1 MPLKAMF
8 ATVKENRDISVL
20 DLFVHEGNVN
30 LQIPNNLMSCPQSLR
45 ANYNS
50 MIMVLRQRNIAAH
63 MHWNCQSNLNSTV
76 CKAGSKTKQIQK
88 EKLPY
93 YCHFQS
99 FKGVQ
104 WEIKPTIFLPTIS
117 CKKFRFWDF
126 GFQPKNNELSEKHSC
141 PVEQL
146 IFGSFSLWWCL

>member
-63 MHWNCQSNLNSTV
+63 MH
-76 CKAGSKTKQIQK
+76 
-88 EKLPY
+88 
-93 YCHFQS
+93 
-99 FKGVQ
+99 
-104 WEIKPTIFLPTIS
+104 
-117 CKKFRFWDF
+117 
-126 GFQPKNNELSEKHSC
+126 
-141 PVEQL
+141 
-146 IFGSFSLWWCL
+146 